1 MITFTAAT
9 NCLPKGV
16 GEMIGRTGG
25 EALIVMITFTTA
37 PNCLPKGVGE
47 MIGRTGGTVL
57 IIVTIATNG
66 FRVTCMMGIMKS
78 IVILQ

>member
-1 MITFTAAT
+1 MITFTA
-9 NCLPKGV
+9 
-16 GEMIGRTGG
+16 
-25 EALIVMITFTTA
+25 A

-47 MIGRTGGTVL
+47 MIGRTGGGTVL
-57 IIVTIATNG
+57 IIVTSATNG